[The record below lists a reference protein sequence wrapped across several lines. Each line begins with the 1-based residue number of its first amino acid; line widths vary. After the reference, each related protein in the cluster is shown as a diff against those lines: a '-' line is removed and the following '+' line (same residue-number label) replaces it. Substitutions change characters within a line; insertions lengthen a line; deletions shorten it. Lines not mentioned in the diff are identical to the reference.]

1 MLPIIEKHEP
11 VPSDDGTMLVTLSD
25 GLLCDA
31 FLFELV
37 RLLCDA
43 FLLEL
48 VVSCFDK
55 TVNTAGIGE

>member
-1 MLPIIEKHEP
+1 MAGRTKR
-11 VPSDDGTMLVTLSD
+11 
-25 GLLCDA
+25 LLCDA

-55 TVNTAGIGE
+55 KRLLVNTEGIGE